1 MREKA
6 KSMWE
11 KSQMSVGK
19 AMSSAV
25 TNLAGYVSSMW
36 NKNSETGNQG
46 NLLIGK
52 PENPNNQHIIEPRT
66 ESTISHT
73 ITNPVENPENPKPG
87 DFLTIQWNEGTVAN
101 TASITPTISG
111 DTSARSIR
119 KGMEGGINDTLT
131 ETTVNDNVVYEPVKQ
146 FSYYI
151 NEEGKLTEGS
161 YLINADN
168 PNPIAKI
175 LFAIGNGRLDLVPNL
190 VHESTVNGETVLVV
204 IDPPIL
210 EILGIDIE
218 TMRIAL
224 KTENY
229 QNSENPELQGYVIDV
244 QRKIFATLAAFESM
258 PTREGNNPSVSI
270 IKLSDTIGNDTALNS
285 TSWIESNNGTPSPV
299 SFITIGGQYFGE
311 NQTDNQIGAIL
322 QRVLR
327 DLRSGLN
334 KKAEAILEGIRE
346 DPRFIPLIQVPNVII
361 NILVESNP
369 VYHYV
374 MNEIIQSGIKFTTL
388 SPKEQVDTVMKYAK
402 NAFKNP
408 AIMFNAVIEASR
420 LHEKYQEAYNDLVGG
435 VKDNPL
441 FKVPENMDMA
451 PVANEFL
458 NKVIESIGIEGL
470 KIEITVDKDNLIAP
484 NITLTPT
491 LPDGQKLGIKLD
503 PNSTPVSPNGSG
515 SSPWTRTFK
524 GTLTGKDGSIE
535 DVDITILPDNITY
548 TASSKTTSVINSG
561 DGTTDVVIGKENVIV
576 SENTS
581 DGQPLDRLFII
592 NQSEEV
598 IDPEKWDFDHDLED
612 VTFMNVPKPNNSTT
626 DTLTG
631 EVVDPL
637 FNPNILFN
645 PNMEPLIIINNT
657 LTKTITDP
665 YPNYTSPNDTSPN
678 DTLAN
683 SSNSQENYQNGEPD
697 VLTGGEDNQTTDDSQ
712 KISTPSPDEVL
723 ANNLANSNGQNNETD
738 NNTDQKVNFSD
749 GVPDVLTGGEGNQ
762 TTSIPKN
769 DYYYDELKILL
780 PSKGDHSLVI
790 PNGYPIDNLTVT
802 DTNGAEL
809 TSSITPEGP
818 LFETTNGE
826 AKLVIERDGGKNYY
840 RNQDNKNSF
849 PNNIQN
855 DPLTGD
861 TTNQVDIDPIT
872 AILRENL
879 KDVSREK
886 LAILKDVSN
895 IIPPVSPTFDPL
907 TDGGSDTANGEYD
920 EFILG
925 SNNKSFEG
933 YGQLP
938 TNKQPISDI
947 LPSNPEYWTKGKTD
961 PLTGNT
967 LGSSDNRGDI
977 FIPNNPKT
985 F

>member
-1 MREKA
+1 MSMYEKA
-6 KSMWE
+6 KSIL
-11 KSQMSVGK
+11 GK
-19 AMSSAV
+19 AEEVFQMPAKKAMLSVINILTRHFSKEEV
-25 TNLAGYVSSMW
+25 TT
-36 NKNSETGNQG
+36 TGD
-46 NLLIGK
+46 
-52 PENPNNQHIIEPRT
+52 
-66 ESTISHT
+66 
-73 ITNPVENPENPKPG
+73 PK
-87 DFLTIQWNEGTVAN
+87 WNEGTVAN
-101 TASITPTISG
+101 TASITPTISVEESG
-111 DTSARSIR
+111 IQSDR
-119 KGMEGGINDTLT
+119 KGMEGGVDT
-131 ETTVNDNVVYEPVKQ
+131 NKPVKQ
-146 FSYYI
+146 ITRYI
-151 NEEGKLTEGS
+151 DNDGKLTEGS

-168 PNPIAKI
+168 TNPIDEI
-175 LFAIGNGRLDLVPNL
+175 LFAIGNGLPDSVPNS
-190 VHESTVNGETVLVV
+190 VHKSTVNGETVLVV

-210 EILGIDIE
+210 EILGIDIK

-258 PTREGNNPSVSI
+258 PTREDNNPSVSI

-311 NQTDNQIGAIL
+311 NKTDNEIGAIL

-327 DLRSGLN
+327 DLKSGLHE
-334 KKAEAILEGIRE
+334 KTKTILEGIMG
-346 DPRFIPLIQVPNVII
+346 DPRFIPLIQVPNAII
-361 NILVESNP
+361 DILVESNP
-369 VYHYV
+369 VYDYV
-374 MNEIIQSGIKFTTL
+374 MNKIIQSGINFTSL
-388 SPKEQVDTVMKYAK
+388 SPREQVDTVMKYAK
-402 NAFKNP
+402 NAFENP

-470 KIEITVDKDNLIAP
+470 KIEITVDKNNLTAP

-503 PNSTPVSPNGSG
+503 PNSTPVSPNSSG
-515 SSPWTRTFK
+515 SSPWTRTFE
-524 GTLTGKDGSIE
+524 GTLTGKDGSE

-548 TASSKTTSVINSG
+548 TASKTTSVINPHNG
-561 DGTTDVVIGKENVIV
+561 VPDVIISDAETNYIV
-576 SENTS
+576 SENTT
-581 DGQPLDRLFII
+581 DGQPLDPLLII
-592 NQSEEV
+592 NQSEKK
-598 IDPEKWDFDHDLED
+598 IDTEKWDLGDHDLED
-612 VTFMNVPKPNNSTT
+612 VTIIDVPKPNNSTT

-637 FNPNILFN
+637 FDPNILFN

-665 YPNYTSPNDTSPN
+665 YPNYTSHD

-749 GVPDVLTGGEGNQ
+749 GELDIITGSTDNQ
-762 TTSIPKN
+762 TTTIPYN
-769 DYYYDELKILL
+769 TSGYYDELEILL
-780 PSKGDHSLVI
+780 PKQGDDTLAV
-790 PNGYPIDNLTVT
+790 PYGYPINDKLKVINTS
-802 DTNGAEL
+802 GEEL
-809 TSSITPEGP
+809 TSSITPKGSLFRATDEEGN
-818 LFETTNGE
+818 LFI
-826 AKLVIERDGGKNYY
+826 VRDGGKDYY
-840 RNQDNKNSF
+840 RDQDNNSF

-925 SNNKSFEG
+925 SNNESFEG

-947 LPSNPEYWTKGKTD
+947 LPSNPEYLTQGKTD

-977 FIPNNPKT
+977 FIPNDPKT

>member
-1 MREKA
+1 MSMYEKA
-6 KSMWE
+6 KSKAKSIWE
-11 KSQMSVGK
+11 KAPVGETMSK
-19 AMSSAV
+19 MSKGLRTTLTTFAQYFSKEEA
-25 TNLAGYVSSMW
+25 TTTGDPNDIF
-36 NKNSETGNQG
+36 TGNTM
-46 NLLIGK
+46 K
-52 PENPNNQHIIEPRT
+52 PERQSVTELRTKSTIPITISQEKNVENPNREVVQKSDRFLHVEWVSDIQNTKAMEGGGSGVDTLTGVPISVPKPMENNAE
-66 ESTISHT
+66 ESEVEYSAKYTNYNGEVESVGPWKADPNDNLTSKTIDQIGRGT
-73 ITNPVENPENPKPG
+73 LNPVLEFPVGNVQVKFVVDEKVLTEYGVSVENIKQALTDPNYQNPENEELGK
-87 DFLTIQWNEGTVAN
+87 FVRNLQYQIATLSLTLESLPTKEDN
-101 TASITPTISG
+101 TGSKFVLVIGRENDGNIATNLSI
-111 DTSARSIR
+111 
-119 KGMEGGINDTLT
+119 
-131 ETTVNDNVVYEPVKQ
+131 
-146 FSYYI
+146 F
-151 NEEGKLTEGS
+151 
-161 YLINADN
+161 
-168 PNPIAKI
+168 
-175 LFAIGNGRLDLVPNL
+175 IGN
-190 VHESTVNGETVLVV
+190 
-204 IDPPIL
+204 DP
-210 EILGIDIE
+210 
-218 TMRIAL
+218 
-224 KTENY
+224 
-229 QNSENPELQGYVIDV
+229 
-244 QRKIFATLAAFESM
+244 
-258 PTREGNNPSVSI
+258 VSI
-270 IKLSDTIGNDTALNS
+270 IVKDSRYIDIGTEIDQMVQEILTINAVFVNEAHES
-285 TSWIESNNGTPSPV
+285 SIESANPKWISQVPSAV
-299 SFITIGGQYFGE
+299 MTMLTESNAIAEYVR
-311 NQTDNQIGAIL
+311 NQIGQSEPNFKNLSPGNQVEI
-322 QRVLR
+322 V
-327 DLRSGLN
+327 
-334 KKAEAILEGIRE
+334 IRE
-346 DPRFIPLIQVPNVII
+346 
-361 NILVESNP
+361 
-369 VYHYV
+369 
-374 MNEIIQSGIKFTTL
+374 
-388 SPKEQVDTVMKYAK
+388 AK
-402 NAFKNP
+402 NAYKDPTVMLKAFEE
-408 AIMFNAVIEASR
+408 VIQ
-420 LHEKYQEAYNDLVGG
+420 KYPNTQEIY
-435 VKDNPL
+435 DNIP
-441 FKVPENMDMA
+441 KIANYSTVQYEGMDG
-451 PVANEFL
+451 EISDHL
-458 NKVIESIGIEGL
+458 NKVFKSMGMDGVEI
-470 KIEITVDKDNLIAP
+470 KITKIREVGASP
-484 NITLTPT
+484 NFTLTMR
-491 LPDGQKLGIKLD
+491 LPDGQKLGID
-503 PNSTPVSPNGSG
+503 FSPGGVSVAENGTVEVTG
-515 SSPWTRTFK
+515 S
-524 GTLTGKDGSIE
+524 L
-535 DVDITILPDNITY
+535 
-548 TASSKTTSVINSG
+548 
-561 DGTTDVVIGKENVIV
+561 TDVNGNKEEKVITFLINDSKEPDISGTGDLVIEG
-576 SENTS
+576 ENNK
-581 DGQPLDRLFII
+581 II
-592 NQSEEV
+592 IS
-598 IDPEKWDFDHDLED
+598 IKIPKL
-612 VTFMNVPKPNNSTT
+612 VPV

-631 EVVDPL
+631 EVVDGIFDPKMKQV
-637 FNPNILFN
+637 IKSVT
-645 PNMEPLIIINNT
+645 INDT

-665 YPNYTSPNDTSPN
+665 YPNYTSPNDTSPNDTSPN

-925 SNNKSFEG
+925 SNNESFEG

-947 LPSNPEYWTKGKTD
+947 LPSNPEYLTQGKTD

-977 FIPNNPKT
+977 FIPNDPKT